1 MLKDLFC
8 NRNQTFPGSGIA
20 QAVQVSEIDNADA
33 AIKTFD
39 ERVNHED

>member
-20 QAVQVSEIDNADA
+20 QAVQVFEDVDDT

>member
-20 QAVQVSEIDNADA
+20 QAVQVFEDVEDA
-33 AIKTFD
+33 ANKTLD
-39 ERVNHED
+39 ERGNHED